1 MAAAAKGK
9 NQVVLKE
16 IMEFAEYLGMDP
28 VEDGDL
34 LWIAE
39 QARNAPLPAPW
50 SEHQDEGGNTYYYN
64 SATDDSVWEHPL
76 DEYYR
81 NLYRKHK
88 DEKDEQGAR
97 EEAYAKEAELAG
109 IRQGEKAEAK
119 KARAEKRL
127 KKKSKAAT
135 SIQAVWRGKVGRRK
149 MNSEIEKHAE
159 VTFWAAS
166 KLQAVFRAKMAR
178 RRAHEQKLEKYAT
191 KIQARF
197 RGRRLRRMVIQNVS
211 ELVAA
216 ITVQRLWRG
225 KQIRREFLRKRDEI
239 GQQLDWETENAAASR
254 IQSIYRFKLEM
265 RRKKQQAQL
274 EKIFG
279 NRALGFSPRTNAV
292 ITIQRAAKD
301 HWKWRPEVSD
311 AMKFQMFQAMEREKF
326 DNKLGKLKAKA
337 AQASGELMAHDMGV
351 AAENAGKRGDAK
363 RTKVELI
370 EQARVDAEAAKNE
383 SDPKVIKAKARAE
396 KRQKKM
402 QARQELMMRMQSAA
416 AVMVQRAFRRRM
428 FRKRMRLLSRRTHV
442 AAAKIQLA
450 WRWHLSRQKKKE
462 KQYIVKRLSILM
474 DSLTNS
480 LAEREKEVTERDA
493 ACYIQ
498 TMWRGYMSRE
508 LLNVMKTEHDAACA
522 MQRAVRGWLL
532 RMWLKRSRAAIRIQ
546 SAFRGFR
553 VRVRIARAKAR
564 DRARRERERE
574 IRDRRRKREERKKY
588 EVQIKKEQ
596 ESKAKVEKEK
606 QSKVEATR
614 KMKAAEALKIRSA
627 IQVQKVFRG
636 FLTRSIVFPLLLEQ
650 RRLNAEADRI
660 RLHQRMDA
668 ALTMQSFA
676 RGWKSRRNMRRQ
688 LASIKIQAVWRGFLC
703 RTGPY
708 LREFSAREIQR
719 HFRGHYTRNYL
730 AAYLETQALS
740 DAATRIQT
748 KFRAFAVK
756 RRVSRWEMMAGTV
769 QSAFRGY
776 LAREYVRKK
785 RVDVYATKLQ
795 SVFRGWQGRQAM
807 KHLKGNREDQAAA
820 SIQAMWRGR
829 QCRQAILRDMY
840 HWCSAFQIQRWFR
853 KRMRRRHRA
862 ATAIQGMWRG
872 NRAKVE
878 IGRRRKRK
886 GAIIELRGQRRE
898 AAIRMQ
904 RWFRVHH
911 IKRLPQHNA
920 ATRIQAVWRGI
931 LGRKIVARERFLFE
945 QKYGNY
951 KEFMLDMYS
960 QIESSAPGEGGEGEP
975 GGGGGP
981 RGGGKKKKGQKK
993 ETRAQL
999 LAEEANPFKMD
1010 ATALEDD
1017 MGVKL
1022 IWLKFDK
1029 ETANN
1034 MAQYFYRR
1042 NKPLAALQY
1051 IEKSLWQDQR
1061 LKQRDFVA
1069 KTCLHFSNVLAK
1081 LARHE
1086 EALKLAEQSLIL
1098 FQAEQQLRKQEAAEL
1113 GEEFNEPMVKADPKA
1128 DKKRSGKGG
1137 KPGQEEVE
1145 DEVADTIQAALAIC
1159 YHNIS
1164 VQQLCCNLV
1173 TEASESSAQALT
1185 VGKKCIEEW
1194 HPWVKQMETTHLAC
1208 IKLGGGFP
1216 DMGGP
1221 EMEDQS
1227 AAGGSASRRQR
1238 GGSRSPPPIQDRTN
1252 RNSARHQGG
1261 GSAVERSGGGRGG
1274 GRGGG
1279 GGKPRGRGRGGG
1291 SGRRGGGD
1299 QRGLPQLNPYNQP
1312 QAPVEPRRR
1321 RVLSA
1326 EGKRNNNSSN
1336 NNNRRRSPP
1345 RQGAGGESDRS
1356 LPDLRRQN
1364 QVGSSADALQMHGPD
1379 RPHPGSIRS
1388 HSARDAYDDEEGYY
1402 DDEED
1407 YNQGGDDARDA
1418 WASGDVGRDDAPQSV
1433 RVVDWPVSPE
1443 PSLHEEDEAAPY
1455 DQASRRRGGGGS
1467 RHKHRS
1473 PRAEDY
1479 VGAPEAENF
1488 DGNSQWSSVL
1498 ET

>member
-1 MAAAAKGK
+1 MAAKGK

-88 DEKDEQGAR
+88 QEKDDEAAR
-97 EEAYAKEAELAG
+97 QEAYAREAELAG
-109 IRQGEKAEAK
+109 ERQKDKQEAK

-127 KKKSKAAT
+127 RKKTKAAT
-135 SIQAVWRGKVGRRK
+135 AIQSVWRGKVGRRK
-149 MNSEIEKHAE
+149 MNAEIEKHAE

-166 KLQAVFRAKMAR
+166 KLQAVFRAKVAR

-197 RGRRLRRMVIQNVS
+197 RGRKLRRMVIQNVT

-216 ITVQRLWRG
+216 ITVQRMWRG

-239 GQQLDWETENAAASR
+239 GQQLEHETQVAAVSR
-254 IQSIYRFKLEM
+254 IQSIWRFKQEM
-265 RRKKQQAQL
+265 RRKKQIAQL

-279 NRALGFSPRTNAV
+279 RAKVLGYSPRTNAA
-292 ITIQRAAKD
+292 ITIQRAAKEKWP
-301 HWKWRPEVSD
+301 HWRPEVSD
-311 AMKFQMFQAMEREKF
+311 AMKFQMFQALEKEKF
-326 DNKLGKLKAKA
+326 DNRKQRLVDAKA
-337 AQASGELMAHDMGV
+337 QAQGELMAHDMNQ
-351 AAENAGKRGDAK
+351 AAQSAGKRADAA
-363 RTKVELI
+363 RTKADIL
-370 EQARVDAEAAKNE
+370 EQERLKEEAAKQAA
-383 SDPKVIKAKARAE
+383 DPKVLKARARAE
-396 KRQKKM
+396 KRQKKL

-462 KQYIVKRLSILM
+462 KQYIVKRLAILM

-493 ACYIQ
+493 ATYIQ
-498 TMWRGYMSRE
+498 TMWRGYMARE
-508 LLNVMKTEHDAACA
+508 LLSVMKTEHDAACA

-532 RMWLKRSRAAIRIQ
+532 RMWLKRSRAAIRVQ

-588 EVQIKKEQ
+588 EVQIKKEA
-596 ESKAKVEKEK
+596 EAKAK
-606 QSKVEATR
+606 
-614 KMKAAEALKIRSA
+614 AEAEMQAKAEAARKAKAFEALQVKSA
-627 IQVQKVFRG
+627 VAIQKVFRG

-660 RLHQRMDA
+660 RLNQRMDA
-668 ALTMQSFA
+668 ALTMQAWA
-676 RGWKSRRNMRRQ
+676 RGWKHRRNLRRQ
-688 LASIKIQAVWRGFLC
+688 FAAIKIQKIWRGFLC
-703 RTGPY
+703 RNGPY
-708 LREFSAREIQR
+708 LREYSAREIQR

-795 SVFRGWQGRQAM
+795 SVFRGWQGRRKVMQ
-807 KHLKGNREDQAAA
+807 LQGNKEHRAAA

-862 ATAIQGMWRG
+862 ATAIQGMWRT

-878 IGRRRKRK
+878 IARRRTRK
-886 GAIIELRGQRRE
+886 GAIIELRSKRRE

-904 RWFRVHH
+904 RWFRVQH
-911 IKRLPQHNA
+911 IKRLPLHNA
-920 ATRIQAVWRGI
+920 AVKVQAVWRGI
-931 LGRKIVARERFLFE
+931 LGRKIAARERFLFE

-960 QIESSAPGEGGEGEP
+960 QIDAAAPGEEAEAARRTGGQ
-975 GGGGGP
+975 
-981 RGGGKKKKGQKK
+981 GGGKRKKRPK
-993 ETRAQL
+993 ETRQQL
-999 LAEEANPFKMD
+999 LEEGANPFKLD
-1010 ATALEDD
+1010 ATSLEDD

-1061 LKQRDFVA
+1061 LKKRDFVA

-1098 FQAEQQLRKQEAAEL
+1098 FQAEQQLRQQEAAEL
-1113 GEEFNEPMVKADPKA
+1113 GEEFSEPMVKADKGG
-1128 DKKRSGKGG
+1128 GKGPA
-1137 KPGQEEVE
+1137 KAGQDD

-1159 YHNIS
+1159 YHNIG

-1173 TEASESSAQALT
+1173 KEAAESTSQELT
-1185 VGKKCIEEW
+1185 LGKKCI
-1194 HPWVKQMETTHLAC
+1194 
-1208 IKLGGGFP
+1208 G
-1216 DMGGP
+1216 
-1221 EMEDQS
+1221 
-1227 AAGGSASRRQR
+1227 
-1238 GGSRSPPPIQDRTN
+1238 
-1252 RNSARHQGG
+1252 AR
-1261 GSAVERSGGGRGG
+1261 AV
-1274 GRGGG
+1274 
-1279 GGKPRGRGRGGG
+1279 
-1291 SGRRGGGD
+1291 
-1299 QRGLPQLNPYNQP
+1299 
-1312 QAPVEPRRR
+1312 
-1321 RVLSA
+1321 
-1326 EGKRNNNSSN
+1326 
-1336 NNNRRRSPP
+1336 
-1345 RQGAGGESDRS
+1345 
-1356 LPDLRRQN
+1356 DL
-1364 QVGSSADALQMHGPD
+1364 
-1379 RPHPGSIRS
+1379 
-1388 HSARDAYDDEEGYY
+1388 
-1402 DDEED
+1402 
-1407 YNQGGDDARDA
+1407 
-1418 WASGDVGRDDAPQSV
+1418 
-1433 RVVDWPVSPE
+1433 
-1443 PSLHEEDEAAPY
+1443 EA
-1455 DQASRRRGGGGS
+1455 
-1467 RHKHRS
+1467 
-1473 PRAEDY
+1473 
-1479 VGAPEAENF
+1479 
-1488 DGNSQWSSVL
+1488 
-1498 ET
+1498 T

>member
-1 MAAAAKGK
+1 MATKGK
-9 NQVVLKE
+9 NQIVLKE

-88 DEKDEQGAR
+88 DEKEDEAAR
-97 EEAYAKEAELAG
+97 AAAYAKEQELAG
-109 IRQGEKAEAK
+109 VRQLDKAEEK
-119 KARAEKRL
+119 RKRAEKRL

-135 SIQAVWRGKVGRRK
+135 KIQATWRGKMGRKK
-149 MNSEIEKHAE
+149 MNMEIEKHAE

-166 KLQAVFRAKMAR
+166 KLQAVYRAKMAR
-178 RRAHEQKLEKYAT
+178 RRAHAQKLEKYAT

-197 RGRRLRRMVIQNVS
+197 RGRRLRLMVIQNVS

-216 ITVQRLWRG
+216 ITVQRMWRG
-225 KQIRREFLRKRDEI
+225 KLIRREFLRKRNVI
-239 GQQLDWETENAAASR
+239 SKQLEWETENAAASR

-265 RRKKQQAQL
+265 RRKKQLAQL

-279 NRALGFSPRTNAV
+279 SRVLGHSPRTNAV
-292 ITIQRAAKD
+292 ITIQRAAKK
-301 HWKWRPEVSD
+301 KWQWQPEISD
-311 AMKFQMFQAMEREKF
+311 AMKFKMFQAMEREKF
-326 DNKLGKLKAKA
+326 DNKLGRLKEQQ
-337 AQASGELMAHDMGV
+337 AQAMGELMAHDMGV
-351 AAENAGKRGDAK
+351 AAQGAGKRADAK
-363 RTKVELI
+363 RIKADMI
-370 EQARVDAEAAKNE
+370 ERERLEQEAREE
-383 SDPKVIKAKARAE
+383 QDPRVLKAKARAE
-396 KRQKKM
+396 KRQRKM

-462 KQYIVKRLSILM
+462 KQYIVKRLAILM

-480 LAEREKEVTERDA
+480 LAEREKEVTERDSA
-493 ACYIQ
+493 TYIQ
-498 TMWRGYMSRE
+498 TMWRGYMARE
-508 LLNVMKTEHDAACA
+508 LLNVMKTEHDAACC
-522 MQRAVRGWLL
+522 MQRAIRGWLL

-546 SAFRGFR
+546 AAFRGFR

-574 IRDRRRKREERKKY
+574 IRERRRKREERKKY
-588 EVQIKKEQ
+588 EVQIKKE
-596 ESKAKVEKEK
+596 EDAKA
-606 QSKVEATR
+606 EAERAAQAKAEAAR
-614 KMKAAEALKIRSA
+614 KMKAAEALKVKSA
-627 IQVQKVFRG
+627 IAVQKVFRG

-676 RGWKSRRNMRRQ
+676 RGWKSRRNLRRQ

-776 LAREYVRKK
+776 IAREYVRKK

-795 SVFRGWQGRQAM
+795 SVFRGWQGRRQVTN
-807 KHLKGNREDQAAA
+807 LKGNKENRAAA
-820 SIQAMWRGR
+820 NIQAMWRGR

-904 RWFRVHH
+904 RWFRVQH
-911 IKRLPQHNA
+911 IKRLPLHNA
-920 ATRIQAVWRGI
+920 AAKVQAVWRGI
-931 LGRKIVARERFLFE
+931 LGRKIAARERFLFE

-960 QIESSAPGEGGEGEP
+960 QIESSAPGEGGDGDNAEARR
-975 GGGGGP
+975 GP
-981 RGGGKKKKGQKK
+981 GGKKKRPKK

-1128 DKKRSGKGG
+1128 GKGARS
-1137 KPGQEEVE
+1137 KAGQDEAE

-1173 TEASESSAQALT
+1173 TEAAESSAQALAI
-1185 VGKKCIEEW
+1185 GKKCIEEW

-1221 EMEDQS
+1221 EGLG
-1227 AAGGSASRRQR
+1227 AIPGGSARQRR

-1252 RNSARHQGG
+1252 RNSGRRQGG
-1261 GSAVERSGGGRGG
+1261 RSAVERDGPAGRGGRGSAKSRRGG

-1279 GGKPRGRGRGGG
+1279 G
-1291 SGRRGGGD
+1291 RRGG
-1299 QRGLPQLNPYNQP
+1299 LPALNPYQQP
-1312 QAPVEPRRR
+1312 QVHVEPRRQ
-1321 RVLSA
+1321 RVHSA
-1326 EGKRNNNSSN
+1326 EPKPAGR
-1336 NNNRRRSPP
+1336 NNRRRSPP
-1345 RQGAGGESDRS
+1345 REGAGGESDRS
-1356 LPDLRRQN
+1356 LPELRRRN
-1364 QVGSSADALQMHGPD
+1364 QVGSSAEALRMHGPD
-1379 RPHPGSIRS
+1379 RPYPGRLQS
-1388 HSARDAYDDEEGYY
+1388 HSARDEYDDLSDGR
-1402 DDEED
+1402 
-1407 YNQGGDDARDA
+1407 GGDYEDESEGEDGEHAVRDA
-1418 WASGDVGRDDAPQSV
+1418 WASADAGRDAPRSV

-1443 PSLHEEDEAAPY
+1443 PSLHEEDEAGPYNAPT
-1455 DQASRRRGGGGS
+1455 RRHGGS
-1467 RHKHRS
+1467 RQRQRS
-1473 PRAEDY
+1473 PPPYDEDAYAE
-1479 VGAPEAENF
+1479 EENF

-1498 ET
+1498 RA